1 MADIRV
7 TPIPIVATML
17 PSVMLYWVMAQ
28 SDFNIFAPL
37 KKHRGGHRCPAGT
50 EIQEAVS
57 QWFH

>member
-1 MADIRV
+1 
-7 TPIPIVATML
+7 
-17 PSVMLYWVMAQ
+17 MAQ
-28 SDFNIFAPL
+28 SDFNILTLL